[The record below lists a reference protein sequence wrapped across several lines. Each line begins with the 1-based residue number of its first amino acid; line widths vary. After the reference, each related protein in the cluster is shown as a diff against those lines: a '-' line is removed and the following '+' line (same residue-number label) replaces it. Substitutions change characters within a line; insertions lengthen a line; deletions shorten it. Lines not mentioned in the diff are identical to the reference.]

1 MKRFF
6 AMLLA
11 VCMTFCACA
20 FAEEDGTDL
29 SYVDVK
35 ERGALR
41 VGMDKAYAP
50 FCFVDETNEYTGF
63 DVDFAY
69 AICDALGVELEVVP
83 IEWKNARSALEDG
96 SVDML
101 LCGFAQADNE
111 DMLRVS
117 FPYIES
123 GTALV
128 VKGDSAVS
136 AMADMAGKTL
146 GLREGSCE
154 ADVLNENKEFYQA
167 LSAAYSFPTAY
178 ELLNAV
184 ETGSVDGAL
193 VDRLVAEYR
202 IAQGANL
209 KFVGEPEAVW
219 ELTAAF
225 APQSEALWSAVN
237 DAMVTL
243 AFNGVLSDIA
253 SDWFGSDITVLAG
266 YLVALEETEEGE

>member
-35 ERGALR
+35 EHGALR

-154 ADVLNENKEFYQA
+154 ADVLNENKELYQA

>member
-41 VGMDKAYAP
+41 VGMDNAYAP

-101 LCGFAQADNE
+101 LCGFTQADNE

-154 ADVLNENKEFYQA
+154 ADVLNENKELYQA
-167 LSAAYSFPTAY
+167 LSAAYSLPTAY

>member
-41 VGMDKAYAP
+41 VGMDNAYAP

-101 LCGFAQADNE
+101 LCGFTMWILGYRKWKVLIPCAIVIAAVVFGVFYGL
-111 DMLRVS
+111 MRV
-117 FPYIES
+117 P
-123 GTALV
+123 LP
-128 VKGDSAVS
+128 
-136 AMADMAGKTL
+136 TL
-146 GLREGSCE
+146 FL
-154 ADVLNENKEFYQA
+154 
-167 LSAAYSFPTAY
+167 
-178 ELLNAV
+178 
-184 ETGSVDGAL
+184 
-193 VDRLVAEYR
+193 
-202 IAQGANL
+202 
-209 KFVGEPEAVW
+209 
-219 ELTAAF
+219 
-225 APQSEALWSAVN
+225 
-237 DAMVTL
+237 
-243 AFNGVLSDIA
+243 
-253 SDWFGSDITVLAG
+253 
-266 YLVALEETEEGE
+266 